1 MRCDD
6 IDPQIEGFAD
16 GTSELDADARS
27 HLQSCA
33 RCAAALAH
41 ARAIHELLASREAPV
56 PSPSFT
62 AGVMARVGRDRWQT
76 ERVIDLGFNLALAA
90 GVMFI
95 LVGGAGLAWSL
106 GFLTIT
112 IDVDAIL
119 QAAGNELAGRVVSQV
134 QTIGMA
140 AALLTMALGLWWW
153 AEVDS
158 SL

>member
-1 MRCDD
+1 MGCDD
-6 IDPQIEGFAD
+6 IEPRIEGFAD
-16 GTSELDADARS
+16 GTSELDAGARA
-27 HLQSCA
+27 HVQSCA

-41 ARAIHELLASREAPV
+41 ARAIHELLVSREAPV
-56 PSPSFT
+56 PSASFT
-62 AGVMARVGRDRWQT
+62 TGVMARVGRDRWQV

-106 GFLTIT
+106 GFLTIS
-112 IDVDAIL
+112 IDVDALL
-119 QAAGNELAGRVVSQV
+119 QAAGTELTGRVVSQV
-134 QTIGMA
+134 QTVGMA